1 MLNETLRSR
10 WFAAGLHAGLWLLL
24 LLAMTA
30 IGGKRPRFQEADTDP
45 TAVSIA
51 VPVAK
56 LETVFSPA
64 NWQNKNLDPAAPNPF
79 VTRHFFPAPVPPPV
93 VPTTRKVELAYQG
106 FYQTPGRPKQ
116 ALIRMGEAILNV
128 PMGGSVVSNL
138 FVVEATALTLMLT
151 NSAAQTNIL
160 ALNLKKELEVPLK

>member
-24 LLAMTA
+24 LLVVPAV
-30 IGGKRPRFQEADTDP
+30 GGKRPRFREADTDP
-45 TAVSIA
+45 TAVSIP

-56 LETVFSPA
+56 LEGLFSPA
-64 NWQNKNLDPAAPNPF
+64 NRPQKTVDATTPNPF
-79 VTRHFFPAPVPPPV
+79 ATRHFFPAPVPPPV

-106 FYQTPGRPKQ
+106 YYQMADRPKQ
-116 ALIRMGEAILNV
+116 ALIRMGDAILSV
-128 PMGGSVVSNL
+128 PVGGIVVSNL
-138 FVVEATALTLMLT
+138 FVVEATAVTLTLT

-160 ALNLKKELEVPLK
+160 ALNLKKEVEVPLK